1 MTTLSTSFESD
12 LREAL
17 LDDVETTLVGEEA
30 NLIFEFVELVHANL
44 RAYGRRHDYNVE
56 STIESLGT
64 PQVQRTDNRVTVR
77 VGWTSEQMAR
87 WEFGTETHSIQPTN
101 AESLSFVWV
110 DPPQWVREEFNQA
123 RESAGQFRSGYRVFL
138 PEVGVEGL
146 PESRAIRDSINAF
159 RRVLES

>member
-87 WEFGTETHSIQPTN
+87 WEFGVSPHTINGKPVLT
-101 AESLSFVWV
+101 FVWSGENV
-110 DPPQWVREEFNQA
+110 PEWVKEEFEQA
-123 RESAGQFRSGYRVFL
+123 RGSGGQFQEGWRVFF
-138 PEVGVEGL
+138 PEVEHPGI
-146 PESRAIRDSINAF
+146 PESRAIRDSIRGL
-159 RRVLES
+159 RRILEA